1 MSAGDPLTEADRRRD
16 AGDWR
21 GAAAA
26 YAAHLQRHPQDWPI
40 WVQHGHCVKEA
51 GDPRAA
57 LDSYRRAE
65 AGMPGDAD
73 LPLQIGHALKR
84 AGDLAGA
91 RDAYARAVALEPM
104 GEGWRES
111 EALLGL
117 PETSGALL
125 LDLSDLLAWWQ
136 GQRAP
141 SGIQRVQL
149 GLAGAVLAAE
159 PAARL
164 VIFRPGRGD
173 WAGLPQAL
181 FHRLGALSRSGADP
195 SDPAW
200 RALVDRAASVIES
213 APAVEAAAGAWLV
226 NPGSSWWLPGYHAA
240 LRAART
246 RHGLRYAPVVHD
258 AGPVI
263 APEHA
268 EPTHAASFARWI
280 AVLASE
286 ADLLLAVSEATKRD
300 LEAIIARDLAP
311 LPAPPVAVLR
321 LDARPAPPPPAAP
334 HPRAAE
340 LMAEPYVLFV
350 ATIEARKDHLF
361 VLNAWL
367 ALLRRHGAAL
377 PRLLLVGRQGPGA
390 APALA
395 LLDRAPA
402 LQGRVAWLD
411 DVDDGTLAALLRGA
425 LFCLYHS
432 RHEGWGLP
440 VTEALAA
447 GKAVIA
453 PGHSGLLEAGQ
464 GLALHHPAGSE
475 PEFCA
480 LVEKLAFDP
489 AFRAQVEGRIA
500 RELRLRDWPSL
511 AAALRDHLA
520 SAPAARPAAPP
531 PPLGVTLGLGAI
543 ESSRPTPVMAWSE
556 RLRDTGWSAPERW
569 GCMTRPGRALLRL
582 PLPGSAGGPLR
593 VHLALRGGAEPQ
605 GVTLRAGRGPRVT
618 LEVQPG
624 ERPVAVLEVSRAE
637 PILDIAIEAE
647 GGIGVEAVMACAE
660 DDVAARLGFLE
671 RLRFV
676 WPEVA

>member
-1 MSAGDPLTEADRRRD
+1 MSIGDPLAEADRRRD

-26 YAAHLQRHPQDWPI
+26 YAVHLQRHPQDWPI

-51 GDPRAA
+51 GDPLAA

-91 RDAYARAVALEPM
+91 RDAYARAVALDPM

-111 EALLGL
+111 EPLLGL
-117 PETSGALL
+117 PETPGALL

-149 GLAGAVLAAE
+149 GLASAVLAAE
-159 PAARL
+159 SAARL
-164 VIFRPGRGD
+164 VIFRPGRSD
-173 WAGLPQAL
+173 WAGLPRGL
-181 FHRLGALSRSGADP
+181 FHRLGALSRIGADP

-200 RALVDRAASVIES
+200 RALVDRAVSVIES
-213 APAVEAAAGAWLV
+213 APSVEPAPGAWLV

-240 LRAART
+240 LRAARA

-263 APEHA
+263 SPEHA
-268 EPTHAASFARWI
+268 EPAHAASFARWL
-280 AVLASE
+280 AVLATE
-286 ADLLLAVSEATKRD
+286 ADLLLAVSDATRRD
-300 LEAIIARDLAP
+300 LEAIFARDLAP
-311 LPAPPVAVLR
+311 LRAAPIAVMP
-321 LDARPAPPPPAAP
+321 LDARPLAPPPAAP

-340 LMAEPYVLFV
+340 MMAEPYVLFV

-402 LQGRVAWLD
+402 LQGRAAWLH
-411 DVDDGTLAALLRGA
+411 DVDDGTLAVLTRGA
-425 LFCLYHS
+425 LFCIYHS

-453 PGHSGLLEAGQ
+453 PAHSGLLESGQ
-464 GLALHHPAGSE
+464 GLALHHRAGSE

-511 AAALRDHLA
+511 ATMLRACLA
-520 SAPAARPAAPP
+520 SAPAERGEVPP
-531 PPLGVTLGLGAI
+531 PPLGESLGLGEI
-543 ESSRPTPVMAWSE
+543 ESSRPMPAMVWAE
-556 RLRDTGWSAPERW
+556 RLRDAGWSAPERW

-582 PLPGSAGGPLR
+582 PLPDAADAALR
-593 VHLALRGGAEPQ
+593 LHLALRGGAESQ
-605 GVTLRAGRGPRVT
+605 RVTLRAGRGPRVA
-618 LEVQPG
+618 LEVQAG
-624 ERPVAVLEVSRAE
+624 ERPVVVLDATRSDAVLDVV
-637 PILDIAIEAE
+637 IESE

-660 DDVAARLGFLE
+660 QDVAARLGFLE

-676 WPEVA
+676 WPDVA

>member
-1 MSAGDPLTEADRRRD
+1 VSASDPLTEANRRRD

-26 YAAHLQRHPQDWPI
+26 YAAHLERHPQDWPI

-51 GDPRAA
+51 GDPLAA
-57 LDSYRRAE
+57 LASYRRAE
-65 AGMPGDAD
+65 AGMPGDPD

-84 AGDLAGA
+84 AGDLPGA
-91 RDAYARAVALEPM
+91 RDAYARAIALDPM

-111 EALLGL
+111 EPLLGL
-117 PETSGALL
+117 PETPGTLL

-149 GLAGAVLAAE
+149 GLAGAVLAAD

-164 VIFRPGRGD
+164 VVFRPARGD
-173 WAGLPQAL
+173 WAVLPRAL

-195 SDPAW
+195 ADPAW
-200 RALVDRAASVIES
+200 RARVARAPSFFGP
-213 APAVEAAAGAWLV
+213 APAVEPAPGAWLV

-240 LRAART
+240 LRAARA
-246 RHGLRYAPVVHD
+246 RHGLRYAPMVHD

-263 APEHA
+263 APEYA
-268 EPTHAASFARWI
+268 EPAHAASFARWI
-280 AVLASE
+280 AVLAGE
-286 ADLLLAVSEATKRD
+286 ADLLLAVSDATKRD
-300 LEAIIARDLAP
+300 LEAIFARDLAP
-311 LPAPPVAVLR
+311 LPAAPIAVLR
-321 LDARPAPPPPAAP
+321 LDAKPAPPPPAAP

-390 APALA
+390 EPTLA

-402 LQGRVAWLD
+402 LRGRVVWLP
-411 DVDDGTLAALLRGA
+411 DVDDGTLAALTRGA

-489 AFRAQVEGRIA
+489 AFRAQVESRIA
-500 RELRLRDWPSL
+500 RELRLRDWPAL
-511 AAALRDHLA
+511 AAALRDGLA
-520 SAPAARPAAPP
+520 AAPASRPALPP
-531 PPLGVTLGLGAI
+531 PPLGVTLALGEI
-543 ESSRPTPVMAWSE
+543 DSSRPMPAMAWAD
-556 RLRDTGWSAPERW
+556 RIRDTGWAAPERW
-569 GCMTRPGRALLRL
+569 GCMTLPGRALLRL
-582 PLPGSAGGPLR
+582 PLPDNATGRLR
-593 VHLALRGGAEPQ
+593 LHLALRGGAEAQ
-605 GVTLRAGRGPRVT
+605 AVTLRAGRGPRLT
-618 LEVQPG
+618 LDVQPG
-624 ERPVAVLEVSRAE
+624 ARPVAVLEATRAE
-637 PILDIAIEAE
+637 PILDITIEAE
-647 GGIGVEAVMACAE
+647 DGIGVEAVMACAE
-660 DDVAARLGFLE
+660 EDVVARLGFLE

-676 WPEVA
+676 WPELA